1 MKRLCLIAS
10 VAVVTFLLIPDLL
23 IPEASLTNSMKEDS
37 LSEQARKV
45 HFSSIVLDTHIDVT
59 PRLQT
64 TWKFTEEHKDGHIDL
79 PRMKKGGLNALF
91 FSIYMSGTVTGPK
104 AVNDAIERI
113 AAVHRLAEES
123 PDQVALCVTA
133 DQVRKAHKQGK
144 IAALMGMEGGH
155 MINNSLAVLR
165 MYAELGV
172 RYLTLTHSVN
182 TDWADSSGDQPKH
195 NGLTDFGKDVV
206 RELNRLGVMVDI
218 SHVADK
224 TFLDAIEVSKAPMLA
239 SHSSCRAISGHSR
252 NMTDQMIKALAAKGG
267 VIQINYLDQFI
278 DNDLFQYSQKS
289 QSLMRELQQKYPG
302 RENAGKRR
310 EEVAKQFGPAPKASW
325 ERIIDHID
333 HAVKLV
339 GVDHVGLGS
348 DFDGGS
354 MPVGM
359 EDCTQLPKIT
369 EALLRKGYS
378 AADIKKILG
387 ENTLR
392 LLSEVERVAKQLRA
406 GR

>member
-1 MKRLCLIAS
+1 MKCFCLA
-10 VAVVTFLLIPDLL
+10 LLFCSLLLVPDS
-23 IPEASLTNSMKEDS
+23 PSAAQNGDRVQES
-37 LSEQARKV
+37 ARRI
-45 HFSSIVLDTHIDVT
+45 HFSSIVIDTHIDTT

-64 TWKFTEEHKDGHIDL
+64 DWKFTEEHDTGHIDL

-104 AVNDAIERI
+104 AVSDSLERI
-113 AAVHRLAEES
+113 AAVHKLAEDL
-123 PDQVALCVTA
+123 PDKVALCVTS

-155 MINNSLAVLR
+155 MINNSLPTLR

-182 TDWADSSGDQPKH
+182 TDWADSSGDQPRH
-195 NGLTDFGKDVV
+195 NGLTDFGKQVV
-206 RELNRLGVMVDI
+206 KELNRLGVMVDI

-224 TFLDAIEVSKAPMLA
+224 TFWDALEVSRAPMIA
-239 SHSSCRAISGHSR
+239 SHSSCRAISGHAR
-252 NMTDQMIKALAAKGG
+252 NMTDEMIKALAAKGG

-278 DNDLFQYSQKS
+278 DDNLFQYSNKS
-289 QSLMRELQQKYPG
+289 RALMSELIQKYPG
-302 RENAGKRR
+302 RENADKRR
-310 EEVAKQFGPAPKASW
+310 EEVAKQFGPPPRASW

-354 MPVGM
+354 MPAGM
-359 EDCTQLPKIT
+359 EDVTHLPQIT
-369 EALLRKGYS
+369 EALLRKGYRE
-378 AADIKKILG
+378 ADLRKILG

-392 LLSEVERVAKQLRA
+392 LLSEVERVSLQMRAAK
-406 GR
+406 

>member
-1 MKRLCLIAS
+1 MKRSCVIAS
-10 VAVVTFLLIPDLL
+10 VGVVSFFLIPA
-23 IPEASLTNSMKEDS
+23 ASLSNSMIEDS
-37 LSEQARKV
+37 VSEQARKV

-59 PRLQT
+59 PKLQT
-64 TWKFTEEHKDGHIDL
+64 AWKFTDEHKEGHIDL

-91 FSIYMSGTVTGPK
+91 FSIYMSGAVTGSK

-113 AAVHRLAEES
+113 AAVHRLTEEL

-133 DQVRKAHKQGK
+133 EQVRKAHKQGK
-144 IAALMGMEGGH
+144 VAALMGMEGGH

-224 TFLDAIEVSKAPMLA
+224 TFWDAIEVSKAPMIA
-239 SHSSCRAISGHSR
+239 SHSSCRAIAGHAR
-252 NMTDQMIKALAAKGG
+252 NMTDPMIKALAAKGG
-267 VIQINYLDQFI
+267 VIQINYLDSFI

-289 QSLMRELQQKYPG
+289 QALMRELQQKYPG
-302 RENAGKRR
+302 RDNAEKRR

-359 EDCTQLPKIT
+359 EDCTQLPRIT

-378 AADIKKILG
+378 AADMRKILG

-392 LLSEVERVAKQLRA
+392 LLAEAERVSKQLRE
-406 GR
+406 RK